1 MGSPDP
7 AHRSEGTSHTRLSQL
22 RFLRNYLC
30 SSSRTGLGGGGKL
43 FIDTHS
49 SLFKLQGLQDWDPSV
64 AGIRDSQG
72 KRRHFDLLLRG
83 RVELLPKMHKAPGL
97 IPSTP

>member
-1 MGSPDP
+1 MGSPDL
-7 AHRSEGTSHTRLSQL
+7 AHRSEGTSHTRFSQL

-30 SSSRTGLGGGGKL
+30 SSSRTGLGEGEL

-49 SLFKLQGLQDWDPSV
+49 SSLRLQGLQDWDPSV
-64 AGIRDSQG
+64 AGIWDSQG

-83 RVELLPKMHKAPGL
+83 GWSSCLRCTRPRV
-97 IPSTP
+97 